1 MNWKLIVQLSM
12 FGLFMGLAT
21 VFFIPSTVE
30 PACWIL
36 IFLVCAYMIARQ
48 CRDNRFLH
56 GLYLG
61 VANSFWVTAAHVALF
76 SQYAARHARE
86 IEMMQSMPLPDSPR
100 LMMALMGPVIGVV
113 SGLVIG
119 LFSVIAGKLVR

>member
-1 MNWKLIVQLSM
+1 MNWKLIIQLSM

-36 IFLVCAYMIARQ
+36 IFVACAYMIARQ
-48 CRDNRFLH
+48 CRVNRFLH

-86 IEMMQSMPLPDSPR
+86 IETMQSMPLPDSPR
-100 LMMALMGPVIGVV
+100 LTMALMGPVIGVV